1 MQKVSLIIP
10 SHNNLR
16 HLKNVY
22 TSIVKHAPQ
31 SEVILLD
38 DGSDDGTWEWMSE
51 LAESH
56 QHLEVKVYKSN
67 KRVGHTI
74 LYDEG
79 IKMAT
84 NDIVGILHAD
94 MIIGPNY
101 VENLIKHLKPRTVVC
116 ATRIEP
122 PLHPEGREK
131 IIKDFGM
138 DFDTLDVNG
147 FESYCNEIQE
157 QEKDVTTKGMF
168 APWLLYKTDFE
179 EIGGHDTIFAPFP
192 YEDSD
197 LFQRW
202 ILNGYEMIQS
212 RDSLVYH
219 LTCRGHRWTDEIR
232 KDSDDFK
239 LFEQRARKNYLR
251 KWGSWVKNDA
261 YQHPIISPVYHKT
274 LVLRGTVTLN
284 LIDFFEPFFNKI
296 FIHEKLKNVV
306 DEFLESAN
314 KLNAIEPSIKCDLNQ
329 KFYYY
334 CDGEVMLLDSTNV
347 AVFIDCDRITNDD
360 VNVITN
366 LNDIVKDTN
375 DVGQFEIG
383 NLKIDIKDLTEY
395 QDSLIFSLNGGIKK
409 V

>member
-1 MQKVSLIIP
+1 MSVSLIIP

-22 TSIVKHAPQ
+22 ESIIKHAPQ
-31 SEVILLD
+31 SEIILLD
-38 DGSDDGTWEWMSE
+38 DGSTDGTWEWISE

-56 QHLEVKVYKSN
+56 QHREVKVYQSN

-74 LYDEG
+74 LYDKG
-79 IKMAT
+79 IQMAT

-101 VENLIKHLKPRTVVC
+101 VENLVKHLKPRTVVC

-138 DFDTLDVNG
+138 DFDTLNVDA
-147 FESYCNEIQE
+147 FETYCGQIQE
-157 QEKDVTTKGMF
+157 EQKDNITNGMF
-168 APWLLYKTDFE
+168 APWILYKKDFE
-179 EIGGHDTIFAPFP
+179 EIGGHDPIFAPFP

-202 ILNGYEMIQS
+202 ILNGYELIQS

-239 LFEQRARKNYLR
+239 LFEKRARKNYLR

-274 LVLRGTVTLN
+274 LVLRGTVTSN
-284 LIDFFEPFFNKI
+284 LIEFFEPFFDEVI
-296 FIHEKLKNVV
+296 LHEKFKNII
-306 DEFLESAN
+306 DEFLEAEN
-314 KLNAIEPSIKCDLNQ
+314 KLNAIEPPIKCKLDN
-329 KFYYY
+329 KFNYYK
-334 CDGEVMLLDSTNV
+334 DDEPILLDSTDV
-347 AVFIDCDRITNDD
+347 SIFIDCDRITNED

-375 DVGQFEIG
+375 DIGEFEIG
-383 NLKIDIKDLTEY
+383 NLKIDINRLSEH
-395 QDSLIFSLNGGIKK
+395 QDKLILNNK
-409 V
+409 

>member
-1 MQKVSLIIP
+1 MNSDRYVSLVIP

-22 TSIVKHAPQ
+22 ESVKKHAPQ

-38 DGSDDGTWEWMSE
+38 DGSTDGTWEWIWE
-51 LAESH
+51 LAELH
-56 QHLEVKVYKSN
+56 QHREVKAYQSKE
-67 KRVGHTI
+67 RVGHTI
-74 LYDEG
+74 LYDRG
-79 IKMAT
+79 IQMAT

-101 VENLIKHLKPRTVVC
+101 LENLLKHLSPGKVVC

-131 IIKDFGM
+131 IIKDFGL
-138 DFDTLDVNG
+138 DFDSLDIDS
-147 FESYCNEIQE
+147 FEKYCLTTQE
-157 QEKDVTTKGMF
+157 DQKDKVTNGMF
-168 APWLLYKTDFE
+168 APWLLYKKDFQA
-179 EIGGHDTIFAPFP
+179 IGGHDPIFAPFP

-239 LFEQRARKNYLR
+239 LFEKRARKNYLR

-274 LVLRGTVTLN
+274 LILRGTVVLN
-284 LIDFFEPFFNKI
+284 LIEFFEPFFDKVI
-296 FIHEKLKNVV
+296 LHEKFKDII
-306 DEFLESAN
+306 DEFSESEN
-314 KLNAIEPSIKCDLNQ
+314 KLNMIEPPIKCELNH
-329 KFYYY
+329 KFDYYD
-334 CDGEVMLLDSTNV
+334 DGEPIPLHSTNV
-347 AVFIDCDRITNDD
+347 AIFIDCDRITNDD

-375 DVGQFEIG
+375 DIGEFEIG
-383 NLKIDIKDLTEY
+383 NLKIHINDLTES
-395 QDSLIFSLNGGIKK
+395 QDKLIIKTI
-409 V
+409 